1 MPPGLKCKIKSI
13 MHDFVGAMAKGD
25 VEKGVSLCAEDVVW
39 SLPEGTFKGREGVK
53 HYLTWLAQSTADR
66 TVTDSGIGIMV
77 QGNKAV
83 YEHSWKGTMKGMK
96 WEGQYI
102 CVYEFSDEKIQNIR
116 TVYDRLSIA
125 KQAAKGWLARTIV
138 NSIAKRWPK
147 GSQ

>member
-1 MPPGLKCKIKSI
+1 MLTEEKVKSI

-25 VEKGVSLCAEDVVW
+25 VEKGVSLCTEDVVW

-53 HYLTWLAQSTADR
+53 RYLTWWTQSTADR
-66 TVTDSGIGIMV
+66 TVTDSGIGIIV

-83 YEHSWKGTMKGMK
+83 YEHVWKGTTQGLK
-96 WEGQYI
+96 WEGLSM

-116 TVYDRLSIA
+116 SVYDRLWMAQQS
-125 KQAAKGWLARTIV
+125 AKGWLARTLV

-147 GSQ
+147 GS